1 MPKPKSYRI
10 GDLARELDVPVENIR
25 YYERAGLMP
34 APPRSTGNY
43 RLYGEA
49 ERTRLFFIRRCRSL
63 DMTLEEVRRLL
74 ELRDSPG
81 KSCAEVDALLDA
93 HIEHVAE
100 RMTELRRLRVELK
113 QLRARCG
120 PTRSAGKCAIL
131 DGLSQ
136 DAPREGERVRREL
149 GHVHRS
155 HRQRIHSKPA
165 GPGE

>member
-1 MPKPKSYRI
+1 MSKPKSYRI

-25 YYERAGLMP
+25 YYEHAGLMP
-34 APPRSTGNY
+34 APARSTGNY

-49 ERTRLFFIRRCRSL
+49 EHARLFFIKRCRSL

-74 ELRDSPG
+74 ELRDAPG

-100 RMTELRRLRVELK
+100 RMAELRRLRVELR

-120 PTRSAGKCAIL
+120 PTRSEGMCAIL

-136 DAPREGERVRREL
+136 VAPRTRAPARREL

-155 HRQRIHSKPA
+155 HKPRAHSKA
-165 GPGE
+165 GGQG

>member
-1 MPKPKSYRI
+1 MSKPKSYRI

-34 APPRSTGNY
+34 APARSSGNY
-43 RLYGEA
+43 RLYSEA

-63 DMTLEEVRRLL
+63 DMTLDEVRRLL

-81 KSCAEVDALLDA
+81 KSCEEVDALLDA

-100 RMTELRRLRVELK
+100 RMAELRRLRVELK
-113 QLRARCG
+113 QLRAQCG
-120 PTRSAGKCAIL
+120 PTRSGGKCAIL

-136 DAPREGERVRREL
+136 DTPRVRGPGRREL

-155 HRQRIHSKPA
+155 HR
-165 GPGE
+165 